1 MYRVRKA
8 LTLIE
13 VLIIIVIMLILA
25 RIVVPKLSQASID
38 TREETLRSGLRTLRA
53 QISRYRDD
61 HNGCCPDGDRFV
73 LQLTMRT
80 NKAGQVMP
88 PGGNIEDYPC
98 GPYLQQVP
106 ENPFVNRRLA
116 RRVEV
121 GFAAGGGGNTGW
133 YYNARNGALYP
144 DNDAHSDL

>member
-38 TREETLRSGLRTLRA
+38 TREKTLRTGLETLRE

-61 HNGCCPDGDRFV
+61 HDGCNPDGDRFV

-80 NKAGQVMP
+80 NRAGRVMP
-88 PGGNIEDYPC
+88 PGGNIEDYPY
-98 GPYLQQVP
+98 GPYLQQMP
-106 ENPFVNRRLA
+106 ENPFVNHRLT

-121 GFAAGGGGNTGW
+121 GPAAGGNGNAGW
-133 YYNARNGALYP
+133 YYNSRSGALYP
-144 DNDAHSDL
+144 DNNAHADL